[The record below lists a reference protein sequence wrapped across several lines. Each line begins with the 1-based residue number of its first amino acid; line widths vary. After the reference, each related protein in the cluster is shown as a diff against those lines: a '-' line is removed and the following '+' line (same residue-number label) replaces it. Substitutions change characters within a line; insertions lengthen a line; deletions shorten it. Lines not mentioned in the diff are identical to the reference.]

1 MTSRRLAGRPER
13 SAAAPRVGLF
23 GLLGSGNIGNDASM
37 ESVLGHLSAEH
48 PDAIVDAMCMGPEKL
63 RDDYGIEAIPLLW
76 VRKYEQRSSGR
87 TLIALKVLGKVV
99 DAFRTA
105 SWVRR
110 HDVVIVPGM
119 GVLEASLP
127 LRPFGWPYGLFLL
140 CASGRL
146 FGTRVALVSVGA
158 TVISQRLTR
167 WFFNSAARLASYRSY
182 RDIQSRDALLHG
194 GLDTTHDHV
203 YPDLAFG
210 IPAPPYDPGDPQI
223 VGVGVMEYYGSNDD
237 RGRAE
242 EIHACYVDNIKCFIQ
257 WLVDNGR
264 KVRLFVGDT
273 SDAGLIQ
280 EIVADLHQRRP
291 DLEPS
296 SVVAEPVTSF
306 AELTRAIAPVGT
318 VIATR
323 YHNIICALK
332 HSKPTISL
340 GYAGKNLTLMADMG
354 LAAFC
359 QSADSLSV
367 DLLIEQFTELESR
380 SAQLS
385 RTISDCCAEHARH
398 LDEQFAA
405 LSALLVPTGAP
416 PRTAAEHKPAR
427 EGIR

>member
-1 MTSRRLAGRPER
+1 MISRGFTGRRAR
-13 SAAAPRVGLF
+13 SAAPRVGLF

-63 RDDYGIEAIPLLW
+63 RGHYGIEAIPLLW

-87 TLIALKVLGKVV
+87 TLIALKVLGKAV

-127 LRPFGWPYGLFLL
+127 LRPFGWPYSLFLL
-140 CASGRL
+140 CAFGRL
-146 FGTRVALVSVGA
+146 FGARVALVSVGA
-158 TVISQRLTR
+158 TVVDQRLTR
-167 WFFNSAARLASYRSY
+167 WFFNSAARLACYRSY
-182 RDIQSRDALLHG
+182 RDIPSRDAMARG

-210 IPAPPYDPGDPQI
+210 IPAPPYNPGDPQI

-237 RGRAE
+237 RSRAD
-242 EIHACYVDNIKCFIQ
+242 EIHACYVDNIKAFIR
-257 WLVDNGR
+257 WLIDNDR

-273 SDAGLIQ
+273 SDDGLIQ
-280 EIVADLHQRRP
+280 EILADVREHRP
-291 DLEPS
+291 DLDPS
-296 SVVAEPVTSF
+296 SAVAEPVTSF
-306 AELTRAIAPVGT
+306 AELTRAIAPVGA
-318 VIATR
+318 VVATR

-332 HSKPTISL
+332 HGKPAISL
-340 GYAGKNLTLMADMG
+340 GYAEKNRTLMTDMG

-359 QSADSLSV
+359 QAADSLDV

-380 SAQLS
+380 SAQLR
-385 RTISDCCAEHARH
+385 RTIADRCAEHARH

-405 LSALLVPTGAP
+405 LSALLVPTGMP
-416 PRTAAEHKPAR
+416 PHVVAEHKPAR
-427 EGIR
+427 EVAR